1 MWSAK
6 APILLLYIRLFSI
19 EKWLR
24 ITSYFILVATFI
36 ILMATSTVS
45 AVLCAPGIHEITPLF
60 LADCATKNSR
70 FGIAMAVVAV
80 VTDIIIIILP
90 LPIVARMQLPLHKKI
105 GLIAVFFTG
114 IL

>member
-6 APILLLYIRLFSI
+6 APILLLYIRIFNI

-24 ITSYFILVATFI
+24 ITSYCILVATFI
-36 ILMATSTVS
+36 ILMTTSTVS

-60 LADCATKNSR
+60 LADCATKGSQ
-70 FGIAMAVVAV
+70 FGIAIAAVAV
-80 VTDIIIIILP
+80 VTDIIIFVLP
-90 LPIVARMQLPLHKKI
+90 LPIIFRMQLPLHKKI
-105 GLIAVFFTG
+105 GLVAVFFTG